1 MAATSTVLSSWAL
14 LVWKALEANG
24 HDSRA
29 IFNQAGLDPVKLSD
43 GNARYRLNEMTRL
56 WETVIDETKDPCF
69 GMEVGKLWT
78 ATTFHALGF
87 TWLAS
92 HSLKDALT
100 RLARYSRIV
109 NNSVNGAL
117 EVHGTNLHLI
127 LGAGEDE
134 KYIHYAGRDAG
145 MVAIIVM
152 CRLLCGENFSP
163 IEIHVTRKQSLCG
176 DRLENFVGTNIL
188 YNCKQN
194 LAVFDHMLAEQR
206 QPTGNSELAKVN
218 DEIAIKYLQT
228 LDRSSVARQVKS
240 KLIKMMPSGQVSEEI
255 IAGELN
261 LSLRTLQRKLG
272 EEKTSF
278 SALYKKI
285 RQDMA
290 GEYIKDST
298 MSMIEIAFLLGFTEQ
313 ANFSRAYRRW
323 YGTSPSAAREAFV
336 NTAFET

>member
-1 MAATSTVLSSWAL
+1 MTTTSTTLTSWAL
-14 LVWKALEANG
+14 LVWKALQAHG
-24 HDSRA
+24 HDART
-29 IFNQAGLDPVKLSD
+29 IFKLADLDSAKLGD
-43 GNARYRLNEMTRL
+43 GNARYRLDRMSKL
-56 WETVIDETKDPCF
+56 WEIVIKETKDPCF
-69 GMEVGKLWT
+69 GIEVGALWT

-92 HSLKDALT
+92 HTLKDALT
-100 RLARYSRIV
+100 RLVRYSRIV
-109 NNSVNGAL
+109 NNSLAVSLESHGA
-117 EVHGTNLHLI
+117 NLHLI
-127 LGAGEDE
+127 MSADEDVDE
-134 KYIHYAGRDAG
+134 AIVHDAARDAG
-145 MVAIIVM
+145 MVAVVVM
-152 CRLLCGENFSP
+152 CRQLCGRNFSP
-163 IEIHVTRKQSLCG
+163 IEIQVTRERSVCSDK
-176 DRLENFVGTNIL
+176 LENFVGTDVI

-194 LAVFDHMLAEQR
+194 LTVFDHMLAEQR

-228 LDRSSVARQVKS
+228 LDRNSVVMQVKTM
-240 KLIKMMPSGQVSEEI
+240 LIEMMPSGQ
-255 IAGELN
+255 IAEDVVANELN

-290 GEYIKDST
+290 GEYIKDSA
-298 MSMIEIAFLLGFTEQ
+298 MSMTEIAFLLGFSEQ

-336 NTAFET
+336 NTDF